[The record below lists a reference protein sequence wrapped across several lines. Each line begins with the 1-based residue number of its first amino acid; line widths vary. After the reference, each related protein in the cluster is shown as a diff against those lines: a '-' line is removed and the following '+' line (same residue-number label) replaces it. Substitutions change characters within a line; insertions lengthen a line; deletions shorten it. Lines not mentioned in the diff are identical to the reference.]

1 VTGPPKPTLFTGD
14 FILLGVVL
22 AFVSA
27 MMALF
32 FQFQSYLMSLGIDP
46 RWHGFLLGSDAIT
59 GVVLQPLM
67 SPYLNAKNAKK
78 VLVAGICVMAAAL
91 ASYSHAV
98 TAGAITLVRI
108 VHGGGFVASVAAMM
122 ALFAGYIPR
131 SRSGEAI
138 GIISIMRLLP
148 YAIVP
153 PVVVYLSHGAGD
165 FTSVLTAAAVVTA
178 LVLIP
183 VAFVRPAPGGE
194 EASEKSV
201 GLSGLLENI
210 RSVPVVML
218 LVVNVLFYSSYT
230 ILFFFL
236 RDFGALRGIGNPGFF
251 FTVAMFVMIVI
262 RLGGSRY
269 FDRLNKARTGAFCMA
284 LLAVFHVLVY
294 FVRLEA
300 WFLGF
305 SVIFG
310 VLWGVG
316 IPLIMAF
323 VFDISEPRFRG
334 LNMNLVLVV
343 MQVAFFV
350 GPLVGGIVLADWGYG
365 PLFTLCGILNM
376 AGAILLFGVRGKSVS
391 GFRSQVSGSKT

>member
-32 FQFQSYLMSLGIDP
+32 FQFQSYLTSVGIDP

-59 GVVLQPLM
+59 GIVLQPLL
-67 SPYLNAKNAKK
+67 SPYLNARNAKK
-78 VLVAGICVMAAAL
+78 VLLAGICVMAAAL

-98 TAGAITLVRI
+98 TAGAIALVRI
-108 VHGGGFVASVAAMM
+108 VHGGGFVAAVAAMM
-122 ALFAGYIPR
+122 ALVAGYIPR

-148 YAIVP
+148 YALVP
-153 PVVVYLSHGAGD
+153 PVIVHLAHGPRD
-165 FTSVLTAAAVVTA
+165 FTVVLTVAAGVTA

-183 VAFVRPAPGGE
+183 VAFMHPAREGE
-194 EASEKSV
+194 EGQEKSA
-201 GLSGLLENI
+201 GLSGLFENM
-210 RSVPVVML
+210 RSVPVLTL
-218 LVVNVLFYSSYT
+218 LVVNILFYSPYT

-251 FTVAMFVMIVI
+251 FTVAMFVMIAV

-269 FDRLNKARTGAFCMA
+269 FDRMNKARTGALCMA
-284 LLAVFHVLVY
+284 LLAVFQVLVY
-294 FVRLEA
+294 FVRVEA
-300 WFLGF
+300 SFLGL
-305 SVIFG
+305 SVVFG

-316 IPLIMAF
+316 IPLIMALI
-323 VFDISEPRFRG
+323 FDISEPRFRG

-350 GPLVGGIVLADWGYG
+350 GPFAGGIVLARWGYG
-365 PLFTLCGILNM
+365 PLFALCGVLNM
-376 AGAILLFGVRGKSVS
+376 AGSILLIGLRDRKVPGP
-391 GFRSQVSGSKT
+391 RSQVSGSKT

>member
-1 VTGPPKPTLFTGD
+1 
-14 FILLGVVL
+14 
-22 AFVSA
+22 
-27 MMALF
+27 
-32 FQFQSYLMSLGIDP
+32 
-46 RWHGFLLGSDAIT
+46 
-59 GVVLQPLM
+59 
-67 SPYLNAKNAKK
+67 
-78 VLVAGICVMAAAL
+78 
-91 ASYSHAV
+91 
-98 TAGAITLVRI
+98 
-108 VHGGGFVASVAAMM
+108 
-122 ALFAGYIPR
+122 
-131 SRSGEAI
+131 
-138 GIISIMRLLP
+138 
-148 YAIVP
+148 
-153 PVVVYLSHGAGD
+153 
-165 FTSVLTAAAVVTA
+165 VVTA

-194 EASEKSV
+194 EVSEKSA
-201 GLSGLLENI
+201 GLSGLLENV

-236 RDFGALRGIGNPGFF
+236 RDFGALRGVGNPGFF

-284 LLAVFHVLVY
+284 LLAVFHVLIY

-323 VFDISEPRFRG
+323 LFDISEPRFRG

-350 GPLVGGIVLADWGYG
+350 GPLAGGIVLARWGYG
-365 PLFTLCGILNM
+365 PLFVLCGILNL
-376 AGAILLFGVRGKSVS
+376 AGAILLFAMRDKSVS
-391 GFRSQVSGSKT
+391 GLRSQVSGSAT

>member
-1 VTGPPKPTLFTGD
+1 MKGPSKPTLFTGD
-14 FILLGVVL
+14 FVLLGVVL

-32 FQFQSYLMSLGIDP
+32 FQFQSYLTCIGIDP

-59 GVVLQPLM
+59 GIVLQPLL

-78 VLVAGICVMAAAL
+78 VLLAGICVMAAAL

-98 TAGAITLVRI
+98 TAGAIALVRI
-108 VHGGGFVASVAAMM
+108 VHGGGFVAAVAAMM
-122 ALFAGYIPR
+122 ALFAVYIPR

-148 YAIVP
+148 YAVVP
-153 PVVVYLSHGAGD
+153 PVVVSLSHDPRD
-165 FTSVLTAAAVVTA
+165 FTSVLTAAAVVTV
-178 LVLIP
+178 LVLVP
-183 VAFVRPAPGGE
+183 VAFIRPAPGGE
-194 EASEKSV
+194 EAPTKSA
-201 GLSGLLENI
+201 GLSGLLDNV

-236 RDFGALRGIGNPGFF
+236 RDFGTVRGIGNPGFF
-251 FTVAMFVMIVI
+251 FTVAMLVMIVI

-269 FDRLNKARTGAFCMA
+269 FDRMNKARTGAFCMA
-284 LLAVFHVLVY
+284 LLAVFHVLIY
-294 FVRLEA
+294 YVRLEV

-323 VFDISEPRFRG
+323 LFDISEPRFRG

-343 MQVAFFV
+343 MQMAFFV
-350 GPLVGGIVLADWGYG
+350 GPFVGGIVLARWGYG
-365 PLFTLCGILNM
+365 PLFVLCGILNM
-376 AGAILLFGVRGKSVS
+376 AGAILLAGLKGEKVPGF
-391 GFRSQVSGSKT
+391 GFRVSGSKT